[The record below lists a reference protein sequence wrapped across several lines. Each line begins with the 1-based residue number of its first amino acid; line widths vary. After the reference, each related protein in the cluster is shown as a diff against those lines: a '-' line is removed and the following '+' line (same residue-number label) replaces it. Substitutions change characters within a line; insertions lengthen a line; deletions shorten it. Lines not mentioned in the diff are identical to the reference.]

1 MWLLAI
7 FVKFPVNGMVRRRTL
22 EVVECG
28 VRRHLM
34 KIYALGIDLG
44 KTVFHL
50 VGLDASGQVVVR
62 KRCSRTQLLAF
73 TANLQVQLIGMEACS
88 GAHFLGRALRAQGHE
103 VRLMPAQYVKPYV
116 KTNKS
121 DYIDAEAIAEAVGG
135 PKRGLVPIKT
145 EDQLDLQSL
154 HRVRERW
161 VMRRTAVIN
170 QIRGLLLERGITLR
184 KGRCHV
190 DEALPGILEDASAM
204 LSGALRM
211 LLAQLKL
218 ELDHLQMRIDEADAI
233 IKKVAGENED
243 CRRLVAIPGIGPVTA
258 TAIIAAIGNGAAFK
272 KGRGFSAWLG
282 IVPGEYTTGGK
293 QKLLGISKRGNSYL
307 RRLLVQGARAVL
319 QQSAKQ
325 SSGLSAWLAQLTTRV
340 HSNVAAVALA
350 NKLARMAWAVL
361 AKNEP
366 YRPPML
372 AAAATT

>member
-1 MWLLAI
+1 MELHTI
-7 FVKFPVNGMVRRRTL
+7 
-22 EVVECG
+22 
-28 VRRHLM
+28 
-34 KIYALGIDLG
+34 GIDLG

-50 VGLDASGQVVVR
+50 VGLNQRGEVVVR
-62 KRCSRTQLLAF
+62 KKFSRKQLLHF
-73 TANLQVQLIGMEACS
+73 TANLQVELIGMEACGGS
-88 GAHFLGRALRAQGHE
+88 HFLGRALKEQGHE

-121 DYIDAEAIAEAVGG
+121 DYIDAEAIAEAVER
-135 PKRGLVPIKT
+135 PKMRFVPIKSD
-145 EDQLDLQSL
+145 DQLDLQSL

-184 KGRCHV
+184 QGRRHV
-190 DEALPGILEDASAM
+190 DEALPGILEDASAK
-204 LSGALRM
+204 LSGAVRL

-218 ELDHLQMRIDEADAI
+218 ELDHLQMRIDEADAVI
-233 IKKVAGENED
+233 QKIAGENEA
-243 CRRLVAIPGIGPVTA
+243 CRRLVVIPGIGPVTA

-372 AAAATT
+372 VGTATAGLACR

>member
-1 MWLLAI
+1 
-7 FVKFPVNGMVRRRTL
+7 
-22 EVVECG
+22 
-28 VRRHLM
+28 
-34 KIYALGIDLG
+34 
-44 KTVFHL
+44 
-50 VGLDASGQVVVR
+50 
-62 KRCSRTQLLAF
+62 
-73 TANLQVQLIGMEACS
+73 
-88 GAHFLGRALRAQGHE
+88 
-103 VRLMPAQYVKPYV
+103 MPAQYVKPYV

-121 DYIDAEAIAEAVGG
+121 DYIDAEAIAEAVGR
-135 PKRGLVPIKT
+135 PKMRFVPIKSD
-145 EDQLDLQSL
+145 DQLDLQSL

-170 QIRGLLLERGITLR
+170 QIRGLLLERGITVR
-184 KGRCHV
+184 QGRGHI
-190 DEALPGILEDASAM
+190 DAALPGILEDASAQ
-204 LSGALRM
+204 LSGALRV
-211 LLAQLKL
+211 LLVQLKL
-218 ELDHLQMRIDEADAI
+218 ELDHLQMRIDEADAMI
-233 IKKVAGENED
+233 NKAAGENEA

-307 RRLLVQGARAVL
+307 RRLFVQGARAVL

-325 SSGLSAWLAQLTTRV
+325 SSGLSAWLAQLTTRT

-372 AAAATT
+372 VGAATA